1 MGPLMKHLAHIRKKD
16 GEEQALLKHL
26 IGVAERS
33 SKFASKIGLEEHGKL
48 IGLLHDLG
56 KYSET
61 FQNYLKSAAGLIN
74 PDEDDYIDALGM
86 KGKIDHSTAGA
97 QFIFKKLLHSKNEA
111 KLVAQILS
119 LCIASHHSGLI
130 DCLSPEGKDTFTN
143 RMNKSSTKTH
153 YDEIIEKVDSSIYEF
168 AEKLL
173 SSTTT
178 IENLIRKLKAVHDPE
193 EKSSFTT
200 IFKQGLL
207 IRLLFSCLIDADRLD
222 TADFEEPHLA
232 ELRNNGRYQSWDILI
247 NRLEKRL
254 TDFIKQNKVNV
265 LRHEISDHCR
275 NHAEE
280 VKGIYLL
287 TVPTGGG
294 KTLAS
299 LRFALHH
306 AKKHEM
312 DRIIYVIPY
321 TSIIDQNAESVRE
334 FLEDRTEDGS
344 LLNRVVLEHHSNLT
358 PEEETWQ
365 QKILSQDWDAP
376 VVFTTS
382 VQVLEALF
390 GSGTRSTRRMH
401 QLAQSV
407 IIFDEVQTMPVR
419 CVHMF
424 NNAINFLVRNCG
436 STVVLCTA
444 TQPLMDKVD
453 KKKGA
458 LRLSRDGEMMPDVG
472 QLFEKLKRVQV
483 NDDRKPGGWTVS
495 EVADLAVKN
504 LLNTGSTLVI
514 VNTRKAAQELYEE
527 CCQRTQIETHHL
539 STNMCP
545 AHRLA
550 VLKRIRTCL
559 DINDPKPVLC
569 ISTQLIE
576 AGVDVDFG
584 AVIRSIAGLDSIA
597 QAAGRCNRNGLRP
610 MGHVFI
616 VNPDFEKLDKLKD
629 IRIGKEKAERV
640 LGEYKSDPLAFDND
654 ILGPKAIERYFLYY
668 FYERAAVMNYPVS
681 NNSLIGR
688 DDNLLSLLSANS
700 TTVEDYKRNQQQA
713 PNINFRQSFMTAA
726 KVFQS
731 IDSSTRGIIV
741 PYAEGKSIIA
751 ELCSAFEVEKQY
763 RLLREAQRY
772 SVNVYSNELKIL
784 DEKEQAIHEVQR
796 GTGIYYLDEGYYSPV
811 FGLSMKPVNK
821 SMFLEG

>member
-1 MGPLMKHLAHIRKKD
+1 MNHSYLAHTRKKD
-16 GEEQALLKHL
+16 GEKQDLFKHL
-26 IGVAERS
+26 TGVAERAG
-33 SKFASKIGLEEHGKL
+33 KFASKIGLGEQGKL

-56 KYSET
+56 KYSEA
-61 FQNYLKSAAGLIN
+61 FQSYLKSAVGLIN
-74 PDEDDYIDALGM
+74 PDEDDYIDAHGM
-86 KGKIDHSTAGA
+86 KGKIDHSTVGA
-97 QFIFKKLLHSKNEA
+97 QFIFKKLLNSKKES
-111 KLVAQILS
+111 KLVAQILA
-119 LCIASHHSGLI
+119 LCISSHHSGLI

-143 RMNKSSTKTH
+143 RMDKPTTKTH
-153 YDEIIEKVDSSIYEF
+153 YDEIIEKVDSSIYAF

-173 SSTTT
+173 SSTAT
-178 IENLIRKLKAVHDPE
+178 IENLIRQLKTVHDPE
-193 EKSSFTT
+193 ENSPITT
-200 IFKQGLL
+200 FFKQGLL
-207 IRLLFSCLIDADRLD
+207 IRFLFSCLIDADRLD
-222 TADFEEPHLA
+222 TADFEEPHLK
-232 ELRNNGRYQSWDILI
+232 ELRNNGKYQSWDILI
-247 NRLEKRL
+247 DRLEKRL
-254 TDFIKQNKVNV
+254 TAFKKQNKVDV
-265 LRHEISDHCR
+265 IRHEISDHCR
-275 NHAEE
+275 NYAEKE
-280 VKGIYLL
+280 KGICLL

-306 AKKHEM
+306 AKKHKM

-334 FLEDRTEDGS
+334 ILEDRAENGALVT
-344 LLNRVVLEHHSNLT
+344 RVVLEHHSNLT

-365 QKILSQDWDAP
+365 QKILAQDWDAP

-382 VQVLEALF
+382 VQVFEALF
-390 GSGTRSTRRMH
+390 GSGTRNTRRMH
-401 QLAQSV
+401 QLAQSIV
-407 IIFDEVQTMPVR
+407 IFDEVQTIPVR
-419 CVHMF
+419 CVHIF

-444 TQPLMDKVD
+444 TQPLLDKVD

-458 LRLSRDGEMMPDVG
+458 LKLSCNEEMMPDVG
-472 QLFEKLKRVQV
+472 QLFENLKRVQV
-483 NDDRKPGGWTVS
+483 NDNRKPVGWAVS
-495 EVADLAVKN
+495 EVADLAVNN

-514 VNTRKAAQELYEE
+514 VNTRKAAQALYEE
-527 CCQRTQIETHHL
+527 CIQRTQIESHHL

-545 AHRLA
+545 AHRIYI
-550 VLKRIRTCL
+550 LKRIRECL
-559 DINDPKPVLC
+559 DINNPQPILC

-584 AVIRSIAGLDSIA
+584 SVIRSIAGLDSIA

-640 LGEYKSDPLAFDND
+640 LDEYKRDPGAFDHD
-654 ILGPKAIERYFLYY
+654 ILGPKTIERYFQYY

-681 NNSLIGR
+681 NNPLIGR
-688 DDNLLSLLSANS
+688 DDNLLSLLSTNS
-700 TTVEDYKRNQQQA
+700 TTVEDYKRSQQQA
-713 PNINFRQSFMTAA
+713 PQIDFRQSFMTAA

-731 IDSSTRGIIV
+731 IDSPTRGIIV
-741 PYAEGKSIIA
+741 PHAEGKSIIA

-772 SVNVYSNELKIL
+772 SVNVYPHELKIL
-784 DEKEQAIHEVQR
+784 DEKEKAIHEVQK
-796 GTGIYYLDEGYYSPV
+796 GTGIYHLDEQYYSPV

>member
-1 MGPLMKHLAHIRKKD
+1 MEYVAHVRESDGKKQSLLNHL
-16 GEEQALLKHL
+16 E
-26 IGVAERS
+26 GVAERAS
-33 SKFASKIGLEEHGKL
+33 RFSSKIGLGEQGIL
-48 IGLLHDLG
+48 VGLLHDLG
-56 KYSET
+56 KYSEV
-61 FQNYLKSAAGLIN
+61 FQNYIKSAVGLIN
-74 PDEDDYIDALGM
+74 PDEDDYIDADGM

-97 QFIFKKLLHSKNEA
+97 QFIFKHLRNNGKESQ
-111 KLVAQILS
+111 LVAQILS

-130 DCLSPEGKDTFTN
+130 DCLSPAGENIFTN

-153 YDEIIEKVDSSIYEF
+153 YDEITEKVDSSIHEF
-168 AEKLL
+168 AQKLL
-173 SSTTT
+173 SSTAT
-178 IENLIRKLKAVHDPE
+178 IENLIKQLKAVHDPK
-193 EKSSFTT
+193 EKSPLTI

-207 IRLLFSCLIDADRLD
+207 LRFLFSCLIDADRLD
-222 TADFEEPHLA
+222 TADFEEPHLKK
-232 ELRNNGRYQSWDILI
+232 LRNNGTYQSWDILI

-254 TDFIKQNKVNV
+254 TDFKKQNKVDA

-275 NHAEE
+275 SHAEKE
-280 VKGIYLL
+280 KGIYLL

-306 AKKHEM
+306 AKERKME
-312 DRIIYVIPY
+312 RIIYVIPY
-321 TSIIDQNAESVRE
+321 TSIIDQNAENVRE
-334 FLEDRTEDGS
+334 FLEDRAEDGA
-344 LLNRVVLEHHSNLT
+344 LVNHVVLEHHSNLT
-358 PEEETWQ
+358 PEEENWQ
-365 QKILSQDWDAP
+365 QKILAQDWDAP

-382 VQVLEALF
+382 VQVLEAMF

-401 QLAQSV
+401 QLARSI
-407 IIFDEVQTMPVR
+407 IIFDEIQTIPVR

-424 NNAINFLVRNCG
+424 NNAINFFVRNCG

-444 TQPLMDKVD
+444 TQPLLDKVD

-458 LRLSRDGEMMPDVG
+458 LKLSCDGEMMPDVG
-472 QLFEKLKRVQV
+472 QLFENLKRVQV
-483 NDDRKPGGWTVS
+483 KDNRQPGGWTVS
-495 EVADLAVKN
+495 EVAELAVNN

-514 VNTRKAAQELYEE
+514 VNTRKAAQALYEE
-527 CCQRTQIETHHL
+527 CIQRTQIETHHL

-545 AHRLA
+545 AHRMA
-550 VLKRIRTCL
+550 VLKRIRACL

-584 AVIRSIAGLDSIA
+584 SVIRSIAGLDSIA

-640 LGEYKSDPLAFDND
+640 LDEYKSDPLAFDND
-654 ILGPKAIERYFLYY
+654 ILGPKAIERYFQYY
-668 FYERAAVMNYPVS
+668 FYERSAVMSYPVS
-681 NNSLIGR
+681 NNPLIGH
-688 DDNLLSLLSANS
+688 DDNLISLLSTNS
-700 TTVEDYKRNQQQA
+700 TTVEDYKRCQHQA
-713 PNINFRQSFMTAA
+713 PNIYFRQSFMTAA

-731 IDSSTRGIIV
+731 IDSPTRGIIV
-741 PYAEGKSIIA
+741 PHAEGKSIIA

-763 RLLREAQRY
+763 SLLREAQRY
-772 SVNVYSNELKIL
+772 SVNVYQHELKTL
-784 DEKEQAIHEVQR
+784 DEKEQAIHEVQK
-796 GTGIYYLDEGYYSPV
+796 GTGIYYLDERYYSPV

-821 SMFLEG
+821 SMFLEV